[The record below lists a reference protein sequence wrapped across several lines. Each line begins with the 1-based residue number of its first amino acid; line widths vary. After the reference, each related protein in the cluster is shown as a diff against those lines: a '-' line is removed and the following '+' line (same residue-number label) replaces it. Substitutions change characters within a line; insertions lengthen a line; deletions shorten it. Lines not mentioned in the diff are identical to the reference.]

1 MIRKELIIM
10 LFIFAGLNQDLFSQH
25 LSHQVLVPAAGVKLV
40 PGINYSQTIGETA
53 VTIFSGSG
61 YVLTQG
67 FQQPRIT
74 FIPVVQP
81 SGNGVDVFPNPATYN
96 LVIKMFGDVSREFR
110 IEIMTITGT
119 VILVDEISF
128 NGTYYHEEVIPVEYL
143 KNGMYF
149 VRITSKDKIINRTFK
164 IEKL

>member
-1 MIRKELIIM
+1 MIRKTLIIILM
-10 LFIFAGLNQDLFSQH
+10 IFPGFTPDLFSQH
-25 LSHQVLVPAAGVKLV
+25 LSHQVLLPAAGVKLV

-53 VTIFSGSG
+53 VTIFSSSG

-74 FIPVVQP
+74 FVPVIQP
-81 SGNGVDVFPNPATYN
+81 PGNGVDVFPNPATYN
-96 LVIKMFGDVSREFR
+96 LVVRLFGDVSRDFR

-119 VILVDEISF
+119 IILSDEISF
-128 NGTYYHEEVIPVEYL
+128 SGTYYHEEVFPVEYL
-143 KNGMYF
+143 KNGLYF
-149 VRITSKDKIINRTFK
+149 VRITSMDKVINRTFK